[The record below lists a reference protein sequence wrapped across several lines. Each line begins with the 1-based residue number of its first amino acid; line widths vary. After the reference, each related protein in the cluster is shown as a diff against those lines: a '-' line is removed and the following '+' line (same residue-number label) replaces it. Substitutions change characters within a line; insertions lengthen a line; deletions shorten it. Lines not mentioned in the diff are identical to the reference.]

1 MIEERS
7 TFVELTHHVYVI
19 SLKLLIIGNNFLV
32 IEEVLLSEVDLANLT
47 YIWMVCFD
55 HRLYLSF
62 NHL

>member
-7 TFVELTHHVYVI
+7 TFVEFTHNVNVI

-47 YIWMVCFD
+47 YV
-55 HRLYLSF
+55 
-62 NHL
+62 

>member
-32 IEEVLLSEVDLANLT
+32 IKEVLLSEVDLANLT
-47 YIWMVCFD
+47 YV
-55 HRLYLSF
+55 
-62 NHL
+62 